1 MRVSSPNRLAFDAI
15 VVGGGLAGML
25 TALDLRPLRTALVS
39 YKKLGEM
46 TSSAWAQGGIAAAV
60 GDDDSPALHAAD
72 TVAAGAGLV
81 EAHVAARLAA
91 DAPHAIEEL
100 ASLGV
105 RFDRTDPEHYA
116 LSREGAHSR
125 RRILRAGGDAT
136 GAELVRAVALAVHE
150 TPSVVLFE
158 GARALDVA
166 LACTRKGDEET
177 HAVTGLYVRD
187 ENGDVVTL
195 SAPAVVLATGGIGGL
210 YRYTTNPIASR
221 GTGIAIAARAG
232 ATLADLEFVQFHPTA
247 LDVPSDPLPLVS
259 EAVRGEGAFLVD
271 AAGDRIMAGVDP
283 ALELAP
289 RDIVARRVAGV
300 HREGRRVYLD
310 ARAITDDFAERFP
323 TIFASCMRF
332 GIDPRVAPIPI
343 VAAEHYHMGGIAVD
357 ERGRT
362 DVPGL
367 YACGEVA
374 ATGVHGANRLASN
387 SLLESVVYPERIA
400 ADIRAVLADGSPRTQ
415 AQPRTFAP
423 RVEAARSDFDRLR
436 DQMTN
441 AVGVLRTEAD
451 LEIARNLFLETAANA
466 SAEDLRDAATTS
478 ALMAHAALARRES
491 RGGHFRTDFP
501 STTREERR
509 SSTRLTDID
518 LHAALAFAA
527 DEHTLS
533 TTSG

>member
-1 MRVSSPNRLAFDAI
+1 MRASSRSGGAFDAI

-105 RFDRTDPEHYA
+105 RFDRADADHYA

-136 GAELVRAVALAVHE
+136 GAELVRAVALAVHD

-166 LACTRKGDEET
+166 LDETT

-187 ENGDVVTL
+187 ETGDVVTL

-232 ATLADLEFVQFHPTA
+232 AKLADLEFVQFHPTA
-247 LDVPSDPLPLVS
+247 LDVPADPLPLVS
-259 EAVRGEGAFLVD
+259 EAVRGEGAFLID
-271 AAGDRIMAGVDP
+271 DRGARIMAGIDP

-289 RDIVARRVAGV
+289 RDIVARRVAEV
-300 HREGRRVYLD
+300 HRDRQHVYLD
-310 ARAITDDFAERFP
+310 ARALASEFADRFP

-332 GIDPRVAPIPI
+332 AIDPRVMPIPI
-343 VAAEHYHMGGIAVD
+343 VPAEHYHMGGIAVD
-357 ERGRT
+357 ERGRSN
-362 DVPGL
+362 VAGL

-400 ADIRAVLADGSPRTQ
+400 ADIRSVVATIVARAPAASRDFSKRTQ
-415 AQPRTFAP
+415 ANRRELDFVRDRMYAHVGLL
-423 RVEAARSDFDRLR
+423 RSHAGLAATREELR
-436 DQMTN
+436 
-441 AVGVLRTEAD
+441 AL
-451 LEIARNLFLETAANA
+451 AAA
-466 SAEDLRDAATTS
+466 TQSEDVRDAATVG
-478 ALMAHAALARRES
+478 ALIAHAALWRRES
-491 RGGHFRTDFP
+491 RGSHYRLDFP
-501 STTREERR
+501 QTRAQERH
-509 SSTRLTDID
+509 SSVSLGDLERPMQRL
-518 LHAALAFAA
+518 A
-527 DEHTLS
+527 
-533 TTSG
+533 

>member
-1 MRVSSPNRLAFDAI
+1 MGTSSPKTLAFDAI

-81 EAHVAARLAA
+81 DALVAARLAA
-91 DAPHAIEEL
+91 DAPHAIAEL

-105 RFDRTDPEHYA
+105 RFDRADSEHYA

-136 GAELVRAVALAVHE
+136 GAELVRAVEIAVRD

-166 LACTRKGDEET
+166 LDTTTGA
-177 HAVTGLYVRD
+177 ATGLYVRD
-187 ENGDVVTL
+187 ENGNVVTL

-210 YRYTTNPIASR
+210 YRYTTNPVASR

-232 ATLADLEFVQFHPTA
+232 AALADLEFVQFHPTA

-259 EAVRGEGAFLVD
+259 EAVRGEGAMLVD
-271 AAGDRIMAGVDP
+271 AAGRRIMEGVDP

-289 RDIVARRVAGV
+289 RDIVARRVATV
-300 HREGRRVYLD
+300 HREEGHVYLD
-310 ARAITDDFAERFP
+310 ARALASEFAERFP

-332 GIDPRVAPIPI
+332 GIDPRVQPIPI
-343 VAAEHYHMGGIAVD
+343 VPAEHYHMGGIAVD
-357 ERGRT
+357 ERGRSS
-362 DVPGL
+362 VPGL

-400 ADIRAVLADGSPRTQ
+400 ADVRDVLSMSGERSTATARA
-415 AQPRTFAP
+415 FAA
-423 RVEAARSDFDRLR
+423 RVEPAREDIDFVRDRMYAHVGLLR
-436 DQMTN
+436 SHH
-441 AVGVLRTEAD
+441 GLEATRD
-451 LEIARNLFLETAANA
+451 AFRALAEETQ
-466 SAEDLRDAATTS
+466 SEDVRDAATVG
-478 ALMAHAALARRES
+478 ALIAHAALWRRES
-491 RGGHFRTDFP
+491 RGSHYRSDYPDTSAAEKHSSLHLSDL
-501 STTREERR
+501 ERPMQ
-509 SSTRLTDID
+509 S
-518 LHAALAFAA
+518 LA
-527 DEHTLS
+527 
-533 TTSG
+533 